1 MSTPLDNDPK
11 PTSTNGR
18 CPECDSLMFKKMA
31 ETRNTVECCSC
42 RLIYIR
48 LTGCDAFRYESKRKG
63 RPTPETDAVFMTIAV
78 GDFIDPHKDAL
89 RFARD
94 HCEELECQRDEAR
107 ELCDFNAKQLL
118 VAVNERNS
126 LVVQRGRLLEALD
139 DAKPLLIGIES
150 DLGEPSHR
158 RERAKRLLR
167 AFESAI
173 AEVKGS
179 R

>member
-11 PTSTNGR
+11 PTSSNGR
-18 CPECDSLMFKKMA
+18 CPECGSLIFKKMA
-31 ETRNTVECCSC
+31 ETKNTVECYSC
-42 RLIYIR
+42 RLIHIR
-48 LTGCDAFRYESKRKG
+48 LTGCEAFRYESKRKG

-94 HCEELECQRDEAR
+94 QCEELECQRDEAR
-107 ELCDFNAKQLL
+107 AEL
-118 VAVNERNS
+118 ER
-126 LVVQRGRLLEALD
+126 VTGQAG
-139 DAKPLLIGIES
+139 
-150 DLGEPSHR
+150 
-158 RERAKRLLR
+158 LLR
-167 AFESAI
+167 ADLEICQKQRDRLLDALKIALEYMDNDHLSSNGPCMIARHVI